1 MIKYLAGAKECIVGI
16 KNFAIWNICINLNQ
30 KVDILSKLALV
41 AFNHITKEVLVKVLS
56 EPLMDRKEIN
66 VVVEE
71 EEDNWMTPII
81 RCLEEGVWSED
92 KNEARALRMNIN
104 QYVLEGGVLFKKYY
118 LVPMLRCV
126 GPLQANYV
134 IMEIH
139 MGACGMHS
147 GPRSVVAKAIRQ
159 GYYCITMHEIQN
171 FDSCQIY
178 APWIGDKLLVRIT
191 RKEVKKF
198 VLDNIVC
205 RFGLPRVIVIDNET
219 QFVNDPFKSWCE
231 RLNIQQMNTVVA
243 HPQANGLIEMANKSL
258 IEDNFIPIVL
268 PTTDESKRHKPRD
281 ENIPRRCKSPG
292 MSPSA
297 IGQEMKPYPEGA
309 SHPG

>member
-16 KNFAIWNICINLNQ
+16 KNFAIWNICRNLNQ
-30 KVDILSKLALV
+30 KADILSKLALV
-41 AFNHITKEVLVKVLS
+41 AFNYLMKEVLVKVLS

-92 KNEARALRMNIN
+92 KNEARALRMKIN

-147 GPRSVVAKAIRQ
+147 GPRSEVAKAMRQ
-159 GYYCITMHEIQN
+159 GYYWTTMHEIQILIHAR
-171 FDSCQIY
+171 SML
-178 APWIGDKLLVRIT
+178 W
-191 RKEVKKF
+191 
-198 VLDNIVC
+198 
-205 RFGLPRVIVIDNET
+205 FGLSRVIVTDNET
-219 QFVNDPFKSWCE
+219 QFVN
-231 RLNIQQMNTVVA
+231 
-243 HPQANGLIEMANKSL
+243 KSL
-258 IEDNFIPIVL
+258 MEGIKTRLGMDRAGWVNELPNVLWAHQTSLKQSNRETPFSLTYESEAMIPAEIGM
-268 PTTDESKRHKPRD
+268 PTHRKMMISE
-281 ENIPRRCKSPG
+281 E
-292 MSPSA
+292 
-297 IGQEMKPYPEGA
+297 
-309 SHPG
+309 